1 MNMTALPLLLLLVVA
16 DLVLSPTQAHAQEP
30 EQSKTRVPTSIHAF
44 LESLP
49 KDVTLSTMPASP
61 AKPMSTEAFLTAW
74 ALGTVLLRE
83 GRAVH
88 FAQLPTPGQFL
99 IASAKDIVGIAPAL
113 RPIQDDAGRHH
124 VTLWTSPAL
133 SALVF
138 TPPYLISTIASLSQP
153 WRPLLLE
160 RFLDAPQVPVKLQ
173 PAPPAGQSVPLSTLG
188 LIEASPTT
196 SNTTQWRFSVGPS
209 QISPPLQPQT
219 LRAQLVME
227 PPLSDTP
234 TLLSL
239 YINDIPVQVVR
250 LKNTGDLQTVMFV
263 LPWRYLHR
271 ANTFKLVAQRAKSDD
286 GNPTAVPVRLLPSST
301 LEAAPQTM
309 APTTFAGLNTRLAR
323 EVRVYLPRSVLARPS
338 ATLAFLSRLSAD
350 YYVFPDPANVVFY
363 EEDAAF
369 RPTGPFLLIG
379 HPEDPPAAP
388 VQFTRGRVQI
398 VDPDSAPILD
408 IMLDTKL
415 AVAQVAHSHGYPGL
429 WINATNIQELPLPP
443 SLELE
448 GGDVAIFSNQGQIFA
463 MTSTAADPVTISY
476 PDDMWWPTI
485 WNYRYYWFSLAW
497 LTFTAFMI
505 YLFRVVRRQEE
516 AAATP
521 NEELQKL

>member
-1 MNMTALPLLLLLVVA
+1 MNMTALPLLLVLVVA

-30 EQSKTRVPTSIHAF
+30 AQTQTPVPTSIHAF

-49 KDVTLSTMPASP
+49 KDVTLSTMPTSL
-61 AKPMSTEAFLTAW
+61 AKPMPADAFFTAW

-99 IASAKDIVGIAPAL
+99 LASAEDIGGIAPAL
-113 RPIQDDAGRHH
+113 QPIQDDAGRHH

-160 RFLDAPQVPVKLQ
+160 RFLDAPQVPVRLQ
-173 PAPPAGQSVPLSTLG
+173 PLPLASRSVPLNALG
-188 LIEASPTT
+188 PLDASPAI
-196 SNTTQWRFSVGPS
+196 SHPTQWHFFVGPS
-209 QISPPLQPQT
+209 HLPPPLQPKT
-219 LRAQLVME
+219 LHLQLVME
-227 PPLSDTP
+227 PPPSDTP

-239 YINDIPVQVVR
+239 YINDVLVQVVR

-263 LPWRYLHR
+263 LPGRNLHR
-271 ANTFKLVAQRAKSDD
+271 ANTFKLVAQRAQSDD
-286 GNPTAVPVRLLPSST
+286 GNPTAVPVRLSPSST

-309 APTTFAGLNTRLAR
+309 APTTFAGLNTRLVQD
-323 EVRVYLPRSVLARPS
+323 VRVYLPRSVLAQPL
-338 ATLAFLSRLSAD
+338 ATLALLSRLSAD
-350 YYVFPDPANVVFY
+350 FYVFPDPTNVVFY
-363 EEDAAF
+363 EPDASFQPA
-369 RPTGPFLLIG
+369 GPFVLLG
-379 HPEDPPAAP
+379 HPANPPAAP

-408 IMLDTKL
+408 ITLDTKL

-429 WINATNIQELPLPP
+429 WINAANIQELPLPP

-448 GGDVAIFSNQGQIFA
+448 GGDVSIFTSEGQIFS

-476 PDDMWWPTI
+476 PDDIWWATI
-485 WNYRYYWFSLAW
+485 WDYRYYWFSVAW
-497 LTFTAFMI
+497 LTLTALMV

-516 AAATP
+516 AAAIP